1 MMPASTKQAG
11 QCVVPG
17 PADVCKTP
25 TPGGPVPMPYPNIAM
40 CVQANG
46 ESSKVK
52 ISGAWALTVN
62 SKIPMSSGD
71 EPGTVGGVISNLF
84 KGEVHYK
91 KGSSKVKIQGKAAVH
106 VTSLTGHN
114 GSNANMPAG
123 LQAVPSQATVLV
135 AM

>member
-11 QCVVPG
+11 QCVIPG

-25 TPGGPVPMPYPNIAM
+25 SPGGPVPLPYPNIAM
-40 CVQANG
+40 CMQANG

-62 SKIPMSSGD
+62 SKIPMSTGD
-71 EPGTVGGVISNLF
+71 EPGTIGGVVSNGF
-84 KGEVHYK
+84 KGEVQYK
-91 KGSSKVKIQGKAAVH
+91 KGSGTVKIEGKAAVYA
-106 VTSLTGHN
+106 TSMTGHN

-123 LQAVPSQATVLV
+123 LQAAPSQTTVLV